1 MHVREPVEELQLFC
15 QDCAFN
21 KLTFY
26 KNCYELIISAFM
38 CFFLWIYITVQ
49 MMLTVLLSCVHRLMN
64 KQKPNKRRWQMNSK
78 FAR

>member
-1 MHVREPVEELQLFC
+1 MHVREPVEELQLFY

-38 CFFLWIYITVQ
+38 CFFL
-49 MMLTVLLSCVHRLMN
+49 
-64 KQKPNKRRWQMNSK
+64 
-78 FAR
+78 